1 MDFNVSAFESLHMK
15 SSARFREFAPIVIG
29 LLGMG
34 AYQVAL
40 HVPHP
45 VMIESDLVHG
55 LWFGIC
61 LGMELTGL
69 YFLAKNRGLSR

>member
-1 MDFNVSAFESLHMK
+1 MK
-15 SSARFREFAPIVIG
+15 SNAQLREFALIVIG

-34 AYQVAL
+34 AYQVAF

-45 VMIESDLVHG
+45 VMIEGDLLHG

-61 LGMELTGL
+61 LGLELTGL
-69 YFLAKNRGLSR
+69 YFLAKNRKPTR

>member
-1 MDFNVSAFESLHMK
+1 MK
-15 SSARFREFAPIVIG
+15 SSARFREFAPVVIG

-34 AYQVAL
+34 AYQIVL
-40 HVPHP
+40 HVAHP

-55 LWFGIC
+55 MGFGIC

-69 YFLAKNRGLSR
+69 YSLSKNRKPTR